1 MLKQRP
7 NDVNLVIKHFPLP
20 MHRFAEKASLAALA
34 AAQQNKYEE
43 MSRALFSDFQNLSDE
58 SIKKQAET
66 AGLDM
71 AKFNAALSAPALK
84 KQIDEDRQ
92 LGMSINVRGV
102 PAMFL
107 NGRVVKDRSVQGLS
121 SMIDEELKKGK

>member
-20 MHRFAEKASLAALA
+20 MHRFAEKAALAALA
-34 AAQQNKYEE
+34 AAKQNKYQEL
-43 MSRALFSDFQNLSDE
+43 SSALLSDFQNLNDE

-66 AGLDM
+66 VGLDM
-71 AKFNAALSAPALK
+71 AKFNAAFNDPALK

-92 LGMSINVRGV
+92 LGMNMSVRGV
-102 PAMFL
+102 PAIFL
-107 NGRVVKDRSVQGLS
+107 NGRVVKDRSIQGLS
-121 SMIDEELKKGK
+121 NMIDEELKKAK

>member
-1 MLKQRP
+1 
-7 NDVNLVIKHFPLP
+7 
-20 MHRFAEKASLAALA
+20 MHKFAEKASLAALA
-34 AAQQNKYEE
+34 GARQNKYQEIT
-43 MSRALFSDFQNLSDE
+43 RALMSDFQNLSDE

-71 AKFNAALSAPALK
+71 TKFNAAYNDPALK
-84 KQIDEDRQ
+84 KQIDEDKQ

-107 NGRVVKDRSVQGLS
+107 NGRVVKDRSIQGLS
-121 SMIDEELKKGK
+121 NMIDEELKKGK

>member
-1 MLKQRP
+1 
-7 NDVNLVIKHFPLP
+7 

-121 SMIDEELKKGK
+121 NMIDEELKKGK